1 MVGFS
6 LAHDFNETMA
16 MGLKQFRSVHIL
28 HMVDHATRYNAA
40 AIISS
45 NQKGIIVKILKHWR
59 AIFGTPNLFLSN
71 SGGELNPE
79 LFREMREQ
87 LNINIKT
94 PAAESPWSNG
104 IVEKQNEIL
113 GI

>member
-28 HMVDHATRYNAA
+28 HMVDHATRYSAA

-45 NQKGIIVKILKHWR
+45 NQKGIIDKILKH
-59 AIFGTPNLFLSN
+59 
-71 SGGELNPE
+71 
-79 LFREMREQ
+79 
-87 LNINIKT
+87 
-94 PAAESPWSNG
+94 
-104 IVEKQNEIL
+104 
-113 GI
+113 